1 MATRCIYS
9 SALTPARWL
18 ALVACVVFTP
28 SCVDAVVRDA
38 PKSPTCKCAPP
49 ALCPV
54 DVCDLQIE
62 LSTKT
67 CADKVSKVEVMLG
80 DELEPNLFTVGTPQ
94 RTCGTLPRGATRK
107 LYARSDTSWQWIEE
121 IACPPAAAGD
131 KQGVTVV
138 RVLNCATSP
147 KP

>member
-1 MATRCIYS
+1 MATGSPHS
-9 SALTPARWL
+9 STRTSTRGL
-18 ALVACVVFTP
+18 ALAAGMAVWS
-28 SCVDAVVRDA
+28 SCVDGVVPDS
-38 PKSPTCKCAPP
+38 PKAPTCKCAPP

-62 LSTKT
+62 LSPKT
-67 CADKVSKVEVMLG
+67 CTGKVGNVEVLMG
-80 DELEPNLFTVGTPQ
+80 DELEPALFTVGTPQ
-94 RTCGTLPRGATRK
+94 RTCGTIPRGATRK
-107 LYARSDTSWQWIEE
+107 LYARSDTTWQWIEE

-147 KP
+147 K

>member
-1 MATRCIYS
+1 MATRSPHS
-9 SALTPARWL
+9 SALTPSRLL
-18 ALVACVVFTP
+18 ALAAGLAMLTG
-28 SCVDAVVRDA
+28 CVDAVEPDS

-49 ALCPV
+49 ALCPA
-54 DVCDLQIE
+54 DVCDLQVE

-67 CADKVSKVEVMLG
+67 CSGKVTKVEVMMG
-80 DELEPNLFTVGTPQ
+80 DELEPALFSVGIPQ
-94 RTCGTLPRGATRK
+94 RTCGTIPRGATRK

-147 KP
+147 K